1 MRSSGIKTERI
12 KRIIA
17 REGFVILGVLI
28 VSGILL
34 WVHDLIPYDD
44 NESSYV
50 YFCSTAGK
58 QYAVELK
65 DESHLFSDKEEQKI
79 FTALHEKYPKDFLP
93 DKDGRY
99 RLPRD
104 FRIDYAKVKFSL
116 PGRIKSTA
124 SNSALFLL
132 FIAYPVHLI
141 FRFIGWAIRL
151 LIEE

>member
-1 MRSSGIKTERI
+1 MRSLMSTERL

-17 REGFVILGVLI
+17 REGFIILGVL
-28 VSGILL
+28 VTSGMLL
-34 WVHDLIPYDD
+34 WMHNLIPYDD
-44 NESSYV
+44 SDSSYV

-65 DESHLFSDKEEQKI
+65 DERHLFSDKEGHKI
-79 FTALHEKYPKDFLP
+79 LTALHEKYPKDFSP
-93 DKDGRY
+93 DKGGQY

-104 FRIDYAKVKFSL
+104 FKIDYAKVKFSL
-116 PGRIKSTA
+116 PGRIKNTA
-124 SNSALFLL
+124 SSWSLFLL
-132 FIAYPVHLI
+132 FVAYPIYLL